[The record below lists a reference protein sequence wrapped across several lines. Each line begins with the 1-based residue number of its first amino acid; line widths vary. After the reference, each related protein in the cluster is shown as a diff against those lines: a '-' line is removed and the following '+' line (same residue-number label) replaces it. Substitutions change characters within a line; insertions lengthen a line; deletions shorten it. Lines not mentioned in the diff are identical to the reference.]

1 LFPPYRWHFDGRALT
16 VVRAIDFN
24 GMCLRAKCDADHDL
38 GYDLM
43 QRFAQTMMS
52 RLQAT
57 RLQLLDVYGG

>member
-1 LFPPYRWHFDGRALT
+1 MI
-16 VVRAIDFN
+16 RAIDFN
-24 GMCLRAKCDADHDL
+24 GLCLRGKCDADHDL

-43 QRFAQTMMS
+43 QRFAQTMMA